1 VPRLRFRDDRHRDEL
16 RIRVSQQAAVA
27 DLGQKALR
35 GLPLEE
41 LLEAAARAARA
52 ELDTDY
58 ASLAELTGDRQGLL
72 VRAGAGLPD
81 GVEGGVLPVRAD
93 ELPGYVLESGEPVA
107 VEDFGTE
114 TRAGP
119 SPEQRDLG
127 VVSAMAAPIGGRGR
141 HYGVIA
147 VHNRTARWFSPYDLH
162 FLHALANVVS
172 LAVERARNEELVR
185 DSEARF
191 RELADTTPAMMW
203 MTDSEGHVTFVN
215 RGWLRYTGRTFEEE
229 LGDSFGTSAHPDDRP
244 ELLARWREAF
254 QRREEFRFEYRLQ
267 GSLGGYRW
275 VLEVGTPRF
284 SDGEFVGYVGTCT
297 DIHERRAME
306 DSLRES
312 EASFRELAD
321 TAPVM
326 IWTTDTD
333 GLVTFVNAGW
343 LRFTGTSVEEE
354 LGSSWE
360 LGVHPDDVDAM
371 LASWRA
377 ALAERSRWEYE
388 YRLRSAGGDHRWV
401 VDRGVPRYVG
411 GRFAG
416 YVGTA
421 IDIHERKL
429 LEQRLRE
436 IYHQE
441 HTIAET
447 LQRSLLPE
455 RLPEIEGLGL
465 AARYLPAGA
474 GSAIGGDWYDVL
486 ERPDGRVALVVGD
499 VVGHGLRAA
508 STMGQLRNAFR
519 AYGLVEASPAE
530 VVARINR
537 LVMSGVEEVMAT
549 VLYIVLDRET
559 GEVAFSAAGHPPPLL
574 LAADGTRFLEGGRS
588 VPIGATDPAVFREAR
603 AVMPPGSTLLLYTD
617 GLIERRDVPLSDSL
631 DQLAEGAGEA
641 DQDLEALCERVLRAA
656 LGNREPV
663 DDVALLAVRPARAP
677 AEAIRL
683 TLPAEPESLS
693 LLRRRLA
700 RFLHAAGATEL
711 ETYEVT
717 LTVCEAAGN
726 AIEHAY
732 GPGDASFDVEV
743 RLADGEL
750 TAGVRDHGHWRERR
764 GEHRGRGLKIIEGL
778 MDEVHITKQDGG
790 TLITMR
796 RRLAGL
802 RAA

>member
-1 VPRLRFRDDRHRDEL
+1 
-16 RIRVSQQAAVA
+16 
-27 DLGQKALR
+27 
-35 GLPLEE
+35 
-41 LLEAAARAARA
+41 
-52 ELDTDY
+52 
-58 ASLAELTGDRQGLL
+58 
-72 VRAGAGLPD
+72 
-81 GVEGGVLPVRAD
+81 
-93 ELPGYVLESGEPVA
+93 
-107 VEDFGTE
+107 
-114 TRAGP
+114 
-119 SPEQRDLG
+119 
-127 VVSAMAAPIGGRGR
+127 
-141 HYGVIA
+141 
-147 VHNRTARWFSPYDLH
+147 
-162 FLHALANVVS
+162 
-172 LAVERARNEELVR
+172 
-185 DSEARF
+185 
-191 RELADTTPAMMW
+191 
-203 MTDSEGHVTFVN
+203 
-215 RGWLRYTGRTFEEE
+215 
-229 LGDSFGTSAHPDDRP
+229 
-244 ELLARWREAF
+244 
-254 QRREEFRFEYRLQ
+254 
-267 GSLGGYRW
+267 
-275 VLEVGTPRF
+275 
-284 SDGEFVGYVGTCT
+284 
-297 DIHERRAME
+297 
-306 DSLRES
+306 
-312 EASFRELAD
+312 
-321 TAPVM
+321 
-326 IWTTDTD
+326 
-333 GLVTFVNAGW
+333 
-343 LRFTGTSVEEE
+343 
-354 LGSSWE
+354 
-360 LGVHPDDVDAM
+360 
-371 LASWRA
+371 
-377 ALAERSRWEYE
+377 
-388 YRLRSAGGDHRWV
+388 
-401 VDRGVPRYVG
+401 
-411 GRFAG
+411 
-416 YVGTA
+416 
-421 IDIHERKL
+421 
-429 LEQRLRE
+429 
-436 IYHQE
+436 
-441 HTIAET
+441 
-447 LQRSLLPE
+447 
-455 RLPEIEGLGL
+455 
-465 AARYLPAGA
+465 
-474 GSAIGGDWYDVL
+474 
-486 ERPDGRVALVVGD
+486 VALVVGD

>member
-1 VPRLRFRDDRHRDEL
+1 
-16 RIRVSQQAAVA
+16 
-27 DLGQKALR
+27 
-35 GLPLEE
+35 
-41 LLEAAARAARA
+41 
-52 ELDTDY
+52 
-58 ASLAELTGDRQGLL
+58 
-72 VRAGAGLPD
+72 
-81 GVEGGVLPVRAD
+81 
-93 ELPGYVLESGEPVA
+93 
-107 VEDFGTE
+107 
-114 TRAGP
+114 
-119 SPEQRDLG
+119 
-127 VVSAMAAPIGGRGR
+127 MAAPIGGRGR

-191 RELADTTPAMMW
+191 RELADTTPALMW

-215 RGWLRYTGRTFEEE
+215 SGWLRYTGRTFEEQ
-229 LGDSFGTSAHPDDRP
+229 LGDSFGMSAHPEDRP

-284 SDGEFVGYVGTCT
+284 SEGEFVGYVGTCT

-326 IWTTDTD
+326 IWTTDSE

-388 YRLRSAGGDHRWV
+388 YRLRSAAGDHRWV
-401 VDRGVPRYVG
+401 VDRGVPRYEG

-436 IYHQE
+436 IYQQE
-441 HTIAET
+441 HRIAET

-474 GSAIGGDWYDVL
+474 GPAIGGDWYDVL
-486 ERPDGRVALVVGD
+486 ERPDGRVGLVVGD

-508 STMGQLRNAFR
+508 STMGQLRNAVR

-549 VLYIVLDRET
+549 ILYLVLDRET
-559 GEVAFSAAGHPPPLL
+559 GEIAFSAAGHPPPLL

-603 AVMPPGSTLLLYTD
+603 AVMPPGATLLLYTD

-631 DQLAEGAGEA
+631 DRLAEEAGEA
-641 DQDLEALCERVLRAA
+641 DQGLEALCERVLRAA
-656 LGNREPV
+656 LGSREPV

-677 AEAIRL
+677 AEVIRL

-693 LLRRRLA
+693 VLRRRMA

-743 RLADGEL
+743 RLADDEL

-778 MDEVHITKQDGG
+778 MDEVHITKEDGG